1 MNDFLRESFTLT
13 FHTVQSYDGGFCAV
27 IFTASNIHIA
37 QNLKDFKRSTEKVSL
52 PFIPLNPPVSYPRMG
67 PMGRAWM
74 VLGSVLGPGD
84 RAANLTKSLASVS
97 LHSGVERH
105 KIGSW

>member
-37 QNLKDFKRSTEKVSL
+37 QNLKDF
-52 PFIPLNPPVSYPRMG
+52 
-67 PMGRAWM
+67 
-74 VLGSVLGPGD
+74 
-84 RAANLTKSLASVS
+84 
-97 LHSGVERH
+97 
-105 KIGSW
+105 